1 MRALRTG
8 SLNHKSANS
17 RLNKWLFLLSFFLW
31 WLLSMKKS
39 FLFLLTSYQGI
50 GYILYVESRKQ
61 WQIKTLSPQSATN
74 LNQGGVLGK
83 QKTSN
88 FQLSWKMT
96 SRRSRNALTKIQTLP
111 VRFWLLPRHWRN
123 RRQIQALVPCSAVR
137 VTAPTHI
144 STRSN
149 LTMNQFSFPVNG
161 TGVPLHA
168 FGGV

>member
-1 MRALRTG
+1 MAVFIVL
-8 SLNHKSANS
+8 
-17 RLNKWLFLLSFFLW
+17 FLW

-39 FLFLLTSYQGI
+39 FLSLLTSYQGI

-61 WQIKTLSPQSATN
+61 WQIKTLSPQGATN

-96 SRRSRNALTKIQTLP
+96 SRRSRNALIKIPVLL
-111 VRFWLLPRHWRN
+111 VRFWLLLRHWQK
-123 RRQIQALVPCSAVR
+123 RRQIKALVLLNTVR
-137 VTAPTHI
+137 GTAPTHI